1 MSGAATTRRYTL
13 PVALEGERI
22 ISLYE
27 AAEIAGISAD
37 TLRRRY
43 GHLIIRISPRRLGI
57 RLRDVLSIG
66 QPQPA

>member
-1 MSGAATTRRYTL
+1 MPGAALRRYTL

-22 ISLYE
+22 ISLRE
-27 AAEIAGISAD
+27 AAEIAGVSTD
-37 TLRRRY
+37 TLRRSH
-43 GHLIIRISPRRLGI
+43 GHLVIRLSPRRVGI

>member
-1 MSGAATTRRYTL
+1 MPGAASRRYTL

-27 AAEIAGISAD
+27 AAEIAGISTD
-37 TLRRRY
+37 MLRRRY
-43 GHLIIRISPRRLGI
+43 GNLIIHISPRRRGI

-66 QPQPA
+66 QLQPA

>member
-1 MSGAATTRRYTL
+1 MPGAAMRRYTL

-22 ISLYE
+22 ISLVE
-27 AAEIAGISAD
+27 AAAIAGISPD

-43 GHLIIRISPRRLGI
+43 GHLIIHISPRRRGI

>member
-1 MSGAATTRRYTL
+1 MPGAALRRYTL

-22 ISLYE
+22 ISLHE
-27 AAEIAGISAD
+27 AAEIAGVSTD

-43 GHLIIRISPRRLGI
+43 GHLVIRLSPRRVGI

>member
-1 MSGAATTRRYTL
+1 MPGAASRRYEL
-13 PVALEGERI
+13 PPALEGERVL
-22 ISLYE
+22 SLDE
-27 AAEIAGISAD
+27 AAEIVGVSTD

-43 GHLIIRISPRRLGI
+43 GHLILSLSPRRRGM

>member
-1 MSGAATTRRYTL
+1 MPGAALRRYTL

-22 ISLYE
+22 IGLRE
-27 AAEIAGISAD
+27 AAEIAGVSTD

-43 GHLIIRISPRRLGI
+43 GHLVIRLSPRRVGI

>member
-1 MSGAATTRRYTL
+1 MPGAATRRYTL

-27 AAEIAGISAD
+27 AAEITSISTD

-43 GHLIIRISPRRLGI
+43 GHLIIHLSPRRRGI

>member
-1 MSGAATTRRYTL
+1 MPGAATRRYTL

-22 ISLYE
+22 ISVVE
-27 AAEIAGISAD
+27 AAEICGVSAD

-43 GHLIIRISPRRLGI
+43 GHLILNISPRRRGI

>member
-1 MSGAATTRRYTL
+1 MPGAALRRYTL

-22 ISLYE
+22 ISLHE
-27 AAEIAGISAD
+27 AAEIAGVSTD

-43 GHLIIRISPRRLGI
+43 GHPVIRLSPRRVGI

>member
-1 MSGAATTRRYTL
+1 MPGAATRRYTL
-13 PVALEGERI
+13 PVSLEGERI
-22 ISLYE
+22 ISLDE
-27 AAEIAGISAD
+27 AAEIAGISTD

-43 GHLIIRISPRRLGI
+43 GHLIIRISPRRRGI